1 VATVRIR
8 GISSDTLKLARERA
22 RQLDL
27 SLNDYVL
34 TLIRR
39 DLTRAKAREMW
50 AQNMKRSLVR
60 IPPGLV
66 LEILRERREANE

>member
-39 DLTRAKAREMW
+39 DLTRTKAREMW

-66 LEILRERREANE
+66 LEILREGREANE